1 MNKIN
6 NDWEYIDQWSDAF
19 IIDGSADKVV
29 RLPHT
34 VQELPLHYANSESYQ
49 KVVGYRK

>member
-6 NDWEYIDQWSDAF
+6 NDWEYIDQWSDTF
-19 IIDGSADKVV
+19 IIDSAADKIV

-34 VQELPLHYANSESYQ
+34 VQELPFTLC
-49 KVVGYRK
+49 